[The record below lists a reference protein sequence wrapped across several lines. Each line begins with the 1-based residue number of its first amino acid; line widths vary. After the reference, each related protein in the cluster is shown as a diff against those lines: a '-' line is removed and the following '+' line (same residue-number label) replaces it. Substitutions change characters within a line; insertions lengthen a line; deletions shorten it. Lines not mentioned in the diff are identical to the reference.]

1 MAFLLQLQLLIW
13 KNLTLRKRHWGRLL
27 IEIIWPLFL
36 FVILFLVRLR
46 GLKKFHHECE
56 CHFWN
61 VSGLIWKLEI
71 SHLRQF
77 WGEGDALCWDSTFCP
92 NIYLHLQQHLPQV
105 SWWWRWINKQ
115 NIEDD
120 CTSVSGRADP
130 VWVRLS
136 ALCRFSAQLMNQRFH
151 LLIIYCLCWK
161 YNHVC
166 SLKPF
171 QERKLWS

>member
-92 NIYLHLQQHLPQV
+92 NIYLHLQQHLSQV
-105 SWWWRWINKQ
+105 SWWWRWMINQ
-115 NIEDD
+115 IL
-120 CTSVSGRADP
+120 TMMTP
-130 VWVRLS
+130 
-136 ALCRFSAQLMNQRFH
+136 LCLEEQTQYESDYRRYVDSRR
-151 LLIIYCLCWK
+151 
-161 YNHVC
+161 
-166 SLKPF
+166 SLWIRDSTYSSSIVYAGKTTTCV
-171 QERKLWS
+171 L